1 MSKKM
6 KHTALA
12 AAIALALSSNF
23 AFAMPSGATVATG
36 ADSVSGLTADGTIA
50 SGGTLKA
57 LKNAI
62 INWNSFDIAKGE
74 SLTLDTSSA
83 FMLNRV
89 TGSMPT
95 TIDGILKQV
104 GSNSAIV
111 INPYGFTFSG
121 TSSID
126 ANNLIVSTLALSDN
140 DFNSMA
146 GGKQVTFTSQ
156 NVNNGM
162 TTSGDISFDAGAKVK
177 IGRAHV

>member
-83 FMLNRV
+83 FKYSERF
-89 TGSMPT
+89 GQH
-95 TIDGILKQV
+95 DH
-104 GSNSAIV
+104 
-111 INPYGFTFSG
+111 
-121 TSSID
+121 
-126 ANNLIVSTLALSDN
+126 
-140 DFNSMA
+140 
-146 GGKQVTFTSQ
+146 
-156 NVNNGM
+156 
-162 TTSGDISFDAGAKVK
+162 
-177 IGRAHV
+177 GRQRY